1 MTKRTTEERW
11 LPIPGYEGFYEVSDL
26 GRVRSVDRTF
36 VTARGQRRT
45 YKGKLLKPYL
55 ANNGYLTVG
64 LKRQCSVKRRTI
76 HSLVVEAFIGPRPDG
91 MEVLHRDGNKTN
103 PVLTNLHY
111 GTKSENAYDTVRHGA
126 HVRANRT
133 HCPRGHELVKPN
145 LVVSHMKRGQRECRA
160 CGQAATW
167 LRNHPESG
175 MTLQLVS
182 DDRYARIIN

>member
-36 VTARGQRRT
+36 VNKLGRKRFWPGVMMKTTPSSVGYPCVYLKKQGTAKMRNVHR
-45 YKGKLLKPYL
+45 LVML
-55 ANNGYLTVG
+55 AFVG
-64 LKRQCSVKRRTI
+64 PC
-76 HSLVVEAFIGPRPDG
+76 PDG
-91 MEVLHRDGNKTN
+91 MEVLHRDGGKTN
-103 PVLTNLHY
+103 PALTNLHY

-133 HCPRGHELVKPN
+133 HCPRGHALADPN
-145 LVVSHMKRGQRECRA
+145 LVPSHRDRGMRDCRA
-160 CGQAATW
+160 CSQAREW
-167 LRNHPESG
+167 LSNHPEAG

-182 DDRYARIIN
+182 DERYAHIMG